1 MLINIQLNNV
11 KSNDQILIEHLGY
24 GIVEKILGDPYFI
37 GCPIKFKKYY
47 DSKKQQHFENKV
59 VAVIDEKIY
68 LL

>member
-1 MLINIQLNNV
+1 MLIHITLD
-11 KSNDQILIEHLGY
+11 KIKPNDQIVIESLGY
-24 GIVEKILGDPYFI
+24 GIVEQILGDPYFI

-59 VAVIDEKIY
+59 VAIINERVY

>member
-1 MLINIQLNNV
+1 MLIHITLNKV
-11 KSNDQILIEHLGY
+11 KPNDQIVIESLGY
-24 GIVEKILGDPYFI
+24 GIVEQILGDPDFI

-59 VAVIDEKIY
+59 VAVINEKIY